1 MYQYD
6 GMVYFTLVSVVKL
19 AAPSMLPDDLS
30 PSDMVLVWK
39 SHRILGIMGPLTH
52 PEVEFGMKEQES
64 FMFHSNR

>member
-1 MYQYD
+1 MA
-6 GMVYFTLVSVVKL
+6 KL